1 MLGKIEGRRRRGWQ
15 RMRWLDGITNSMD
28 MSMSKLWEL
37 VMDREARRAAVHGV
51 AKSQTW
57 LSNWTDWFIN
67 PLLGKLG
74 KIQTT
79 LHMSSCWSLG
89 FFNYNLLT
97 FEWSLP
103 IKILEQTWKIK
114 TFPKEG
120 QVFFSEGFV
129 AVPSLCWSHIVWLNV
144 WGKICTCLEILKT
157 KVNHENRAKIYSLSA
172 AIWPCIKI

>member
-1 MLGKIEGRRRRGWQ
+1 MTPWTAARQASLSFTVSQ
-15 RMRWLDGITNSMD
+15 SL
-28 MSMSKLWEL
+28 SKLWEL

-57 LSNWTDWFIN
+57 LRNWTDWFEFIN
-67 PLLGKLG
+67 PLLGKLW

-89 FFNYNLLT
+89 FFNYNLLA

-114 TFPKEG
+114 TFPREG

-129 AVPSLCWSHIVWLNV
+129 AVPISL
-144 WGKICTCLEILKT
+144 LEPYYVTECMRK
-157 KVNHENRAKIYSLSA
+157 NMHMSWNFEN
-172 AIWPCIKI
+172 